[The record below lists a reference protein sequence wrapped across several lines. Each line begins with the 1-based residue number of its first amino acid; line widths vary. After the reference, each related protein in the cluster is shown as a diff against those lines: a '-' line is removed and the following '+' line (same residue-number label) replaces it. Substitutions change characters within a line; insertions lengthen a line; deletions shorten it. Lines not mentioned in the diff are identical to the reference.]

1 MNPRFLI
8 LLFHVLSVLAPL
20 AILSAEGSSAAKIK
34 ALYNSLD
41 PKSVTQALAFYQLYP
56 ESNEGKLALQEA
68 WNLLS
73 GYQQEA
79 EELKSA
85 LPLKSSI
92 IDAIVSMVNKTSNN
106 SQVILTED
114 ELKIIEKLAGRLPNR
129 RLQGHFARSEDE
141 VLALPAHEIDLA
153 HSLFLSEFGNAE
165 SERLKMLSYEAL
177 IDLMALQILVETS
190 LNATP
195 QEKIRAMNR
204 FIFEEMGFRFPPHS
218 LYAKDIDLYTFL
230 PSVLDSR
237 RGVCL
242 GVSILYIALAQ
253 RLNLNLE
260 MITPP
265 GHIYV
270 RYKNGDSIINIET
283 TARGVD
289 IDSEEYLSIETKAL
303 QERTVKDVIGLAHF
317 NQAAAHLHQEN
328 YTAALEAYRKAAL
341 YLPEDLLLMELM
353 GYAHLLTGQVQ
364 EGEALLRKIVNRIP
378 DHAIHRDSMAEDYLH
393 GHVDIEGIRAVF
405 KSVNEKRASILEKKC
420 SLEAVLQKYPNF
432 RAGIFGLGVIWLQL
446 HRVGEALKTLERYH
460 AIEPHDPTA
469 EYYLS
474 IIYAERMDYPKSW
487 EHLKNAEA
495 LTANKNYHPKV
506 LKQLRL
512 ELKSLFPE

>member
-1 MNPRFLI
+1 MTSKLPIFLI
-8 LLFHVLSVLAPL
+8 YLFFALAPIKLLFSEEV
-20 AILSAEGSSAAKIK
+20 SSGKIR

-41 PKSVTQALAFYQLYP
+41 PKSVSQALAFYQLYP
-56 ESNEGKLALQEA
+56 ESGEGKLALQEA

-73 GYQQEA
+73 GSQLDSK
-79 EELKSA
+79 ELKGE

-92 IDAIVSMVNKTSNN
+92 IEAIVSMVNKTSTHTQIIL
-106 SQVILTED
+106 SEEELQV
-114 ELKIIEKLAGRLPNR
+114 IEKLAGRLANR
-129 RLQGHFARSEDE
+129 KLKGHFARSERE
-141 VLALPAHEIDLA
+141 VLNLPSHEIDLA
-153 HSLFLSEFGNAE
+153 HGLFLSEFGNAE
-165 SERLKMLSYEAL
+165 SEKLKMLSYEAL
-177 IDLMALQILVETS
+177 IDLMALQILVDTS
-190 LNATP
+190 LNAAP
-195 QEKIRAMNR
+195 HEKIRAMNR

-270 RYKNGDSIINIET
+270 RYKDETTTINIET

-303 QERTVKDVIGLAHF
+303 QERSIKDVIGLAHF

-328 YTAALEAYRKAAL
+328 YTAALESYQKAAL
-341 YLPEDLLLMELM
+341 YIPEDLLLIELM
-353 GYAHLLTGQVQ
+353 GYTHLLTGRIH
-364 EGEALLRKIVNRIP
+364 EGETLLKKIVNRIP
-378 DHAIHRDSMAEDYLH
+378 DHAIHRDTMAEDYLQ
-393 GHVDIEGIRAVF
+393 GNVDIEGIRAVF
-405 KSVNEKRASILEKKC
+405 KSVSEKRTSLLEKKA
-420 SLEAVLQKYPNF
+420 SLEAVLQKHPNF
-432 RAGIFGLGVIWLQL
+432 RAGIFGLAVIWLQL
-446 HRVGEALKTLERYH
+446 HRVGEALNVLERYH
-460 AIEPHDPTA
+460 AIEPNDPTA

-487 EHLKNAEA
+487 LHLKNAEM
-495 LTANKNYHPKV
+495 LTASKNYYPKA

-512 ELKSLFPE
+512 ELKHLFPE

>member
-1 MNPRFLI
+1 MNLKFFIYLVY
-8 LLFHVLSVLAPL
+8 FFSVLIPSTVLFSEGA
-20 AILSAEGSSAAKIK
+20 SAGKIK

-56 ESNEGKLALQEA
+56 ESEEGKLALQEA

-73 GYQQEA
+73 GYRQEA
-79 EELKSA
+79 EKLKGE

-92 IDAIVSMVNKTSNN
+92 IDAIVSMVNKTSTN
-106 SQVILTED
+106 SQTILD
-114 ELKIIEKLAGRLPNR
+114 EEELNIIEKLAGRLPNR
-129 RLQGHFARSEDE
+129 KLQGHSAQSESE
-141 VLALPAHEIDLA
+141 VLALPSHEVDLA
-153 HSLFLSEFGNAE
+153 RSLFLSEFGNTE

-177 IDLMALQILVETS
+177 IDLMALQILVDTS
-190 LNATP
+190 LNAPP

-270 RYKNGDSIINIET
+270 RYKNGSTTINIET

-303 QERTVKDVIGLAHF
+303 QERSVKDVIGLAHF

-328 YTAALEAYRKAAL
+328 YAAALEAYRKAAL

-353 GYAHLLTGQVQ
+353 GYAHLLIGNVQ
-364 EGEALLRKIVNRIP
+364 EGKALLQKVVHIIP
-378 DHAIHRDSMAEDYLH
+378 HHAIHRDSMAEDYLN
-393 GHVDIEGIRAVF
+393 GNVDIEGIRAVF
-405 KSVNEKRASILEKKC
+405 KSVNEKRASILEKKA

-432 RAGIFGLGVIWLQL
+432 RAGIFGLGVSWLQL
-446 HRVGEALKTLERYH
+446 HRAGEALRILERYH

-474 IIYAERMDYPKSW
+474 IIYAERMDYPKAW
-487 EHLKNAEA
+487 IHLKNAEM
-495 LTANKNYHPKV
+495 LTANKNYYPKA
-506 LKQLRL
+506 LKHLRL
-512 ELKSLFPE
+512 ELKNLFPE